1 VKSPDNLDAIITE
14 AQTELKAP
22 LDANTLE
29 ELRIKYLGRKGIVA
43 GLIEAIPHLPKDERA
58 AYGKKVNAFKKQ
70 LADTIRSLQNEL
82 TQKRPKEVF
91 FDVTRPGTRVSCGKK
106 HILTQTM
113 EEIMSIFQRLG
124 FSVATGPEVEEEF
137 YNFDALNIGP
147 EHPARDRADNFYIQ
161 GKDNV
166 SLRAQTSTIQARV
179 LTKRKPPVRIMG
191 PGRVYRP
198 DTVDAS
204 HLFQFTQIEGLAV
217 DEGIT
222 MGDLKYVLHIFA
234 REFFGKDVKIRFRPH
249 FFPFTEPSVEVDVSC
264 IICDA
269 KGCSTCGG
277 KGWSEI
283 LGAGMVD
290 PNLFE
295 VLDIDK
301 EKYTGFAFGIGIE
314 RTAIQKY
321 GIDDIR
327 HFYENDIGF
336 LSQF

>member
-1 VKSPDNLDAIITE
+1 
-14 AQTELKAP
+14 
-22 LDANTLE
+22 
-29 ELRIKYLGRKGIVA
+29 
-43 GLIEAIPHLPKDERA
+43 
-58 AYGKKVNAFKKQ
+58 
-70 LADTIRSLQNEL
+70 
-82 TQKRPKEVF
+82 
-91 FDVTRPGTRVSCGKK
+91 
-106 HILTQTM
+106 
-113 EEIMSIFQRLG
+113 
-124 FSVATGPEVEEEF
+124 
-137 YNFDALNIGP
+137 
-147 EHPARDRADNFYIQ
+147 
-161 GKDNV
+161 
-166 SLRAQTSTIQARV
+166 
-179 LTKRKPPVRIMG
+179 MG

-264 IICDA
+264 VICDA

-277 KGWSEI
+277 KGWQEI

-314 RTAIQKY
+314 RTALQKY

-327 HFYENDIGF
+327 YLYENNVAF

>member
-1 VKSPDNLDAIITE
+1 VNSFEEIDGIIKQAE
-14 AQTELKAP
+14 KEFSRARDGKA
-22 LDANTLE
+22 LE
-29 ELRIKYLGRKGIVA
+29 QFRIKYLSRKGIIA
-43 GLIEAIPHLPKDERA
+43 RLIEGIPGLAKEERA
-58 AYGKKVNAFKKQ
+58 GFGKKVNAFKKDISRKIKNRQ
-70 LADTIRSLQNEL
+70 EELARR
-82 TQKRPKEVF
+82 RPQEIP
-91 FDVTRPGTRVSCGKK
+91 FDVTRPGRPVSCGKR

-113 EEIMSIFQRLG
+113 DEIKAIFQRLG
-124 FSVATGPEVEEEF
+124 FSVAAGPEVEEEF

-147 EHPARDRADNFYIQ
+147 DHPARDRADNFYIL
-161 GKDNV
+161 GKGNV

-179 LTKRKPPVRIMG
+179 LSRRKPPVRIMG

-204 HLFQFTQIEGLAV
+204 HLFQFMQIEGLAV
-217 DEGIT
+217 DEGIN

-277 KGWSEI
+277 KGWQEI

-295 VLDIDK
+295 VLGIDA

-321 GIDDIR
+321 RIDDIR
-327 HFYENDIGF
+327 HFYENNLDF